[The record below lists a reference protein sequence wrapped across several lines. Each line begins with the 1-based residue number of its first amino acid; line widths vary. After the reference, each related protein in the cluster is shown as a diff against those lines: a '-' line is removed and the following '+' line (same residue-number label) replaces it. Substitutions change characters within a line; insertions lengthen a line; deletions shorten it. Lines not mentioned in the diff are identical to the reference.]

1 MYRVLTLTLVA
12 LAAALPAHAQN
23 AQKVKEVLE
32 GGPKPAITPQAP
44 PLIPFSSKYKSGTIL
59 IDTKRRRLV
68 YTLPG
73 NRAYLYPITVGKLG
87 FQWSGT
93 HRISAKRDWPDW
105 RPPAEMRE
113 RKPNLPL
120 LMTGGLYNP
129 LGAKALYIGSTL
141 YRIHGTNNAGS
152 IGLAASSGC
161 IRMHNAH
168 VTHLASIAKVGT
180 KVIVKPQLPRS
191 LARKFVPTAVPGV
204 SQSAPQRRTAQR
216 RSAPPRKRDMAWRR
230 SILGLN

>member
-12 LAAALPAHAQN
+12 LAAAIPANAQQ
-23 AQKVKEVLE
+23 AQKVKEVME
-32 GGPKPAITPQAP
+32 GGPKPTITPKAP
-44 PLIPFSSKYKSGTIL
+44 PVISFRSQYKAGTIL

-73 NRAYLYPITVGKLG
+73 GRAYLYPITVGKLG

-105 RPPAEMRE
+105 RPPADMRE
-113 RKPNLPL
+113 RKPDLPR

-141 YRIHGTNNAGS
+141 YRIHGTNNAKS

-168 VTHLASIAKVGT
+168 VTHLAQIAKIGT
-180 KVIVKPQLPRS
+180 KVVVKPQLPSR
-191 LARKFVPTAVPGV
+191 LARTFVPTEVPGV
-204 SQSAPQRRTAQR
+204 SRSAPQRRISQPR
-216 RSAPPRKRDMAWRR
+216 RTEPPRRDMAWRR
-230 SILGLN
+230 AILGLN

>member
-12 LAAALPAHAQN
+12 LAAALPANAQN
-23 AQKVKEVLE
+23 AEKVKEVME
-32 GGPKPAITPQAP
+32 GGPTPQITPKAP
-44 PLIPFSSKYKSGTIL
+44 PMISFPSHYKAGTIL

-68 YTLPG
+68 YTLPRG
-73 NRAYLYPITVGKLG
+73 KAYLYPITVGKLG

-113 RKPNLPL
+113 RKPDLPL
-120 LMTGGLYNP
+120 MMKGGIYNP

-141 YRIHGTNNAGS
+141 YRIHGTNNASS

-168 VTHLASIAKVGT
+168 VTHLAGIAKVGA

-191 LARKFVPTAVPGV
+191 LARKFVPTAVPGATQRT
-204 SQSAPQRRTAQR
+204 SQRRVAQTR
-216 RSAPPRKRDMAWRR
+216 RAQPRQRDMAWRR

>member
-1 MYRVLTLTLVA
+1 MYRVLTLTLAALVA
-12 LAAALPAHAQN
+12 VLPAHAQN
-23 AQKVKEVLE
+23 ASNVKEVME

-44 PLIPFSSKYKSGTIL
+44 PMISFPATYPAGTIL
-59 IDTKRRRLV
+59 IDTQRRRLV
-68 YTLPG
+68 YTLPRG
-73 NRAYLYPITVGKLG
+73 KAYLYPITVGKLG

-113 RKPNLPL
+113 RTPNLPK
-120 LMTGGLYNP
+120 LMTGGIYNP

-141 YRIHGTNNAGS
+141 YRIHGTNNASS

-168 VTHLASIAKVGT
+168 VTHLASLAKVGT
-180 KVIVKPQLPRS
+180 KVIVKPQLSRN
-191 LARKFVPTAVPGV
+191 LARTFVPTAVPGA
-204 SQSAPQRRTAQR
+204 SESAPQRRIAQPR
-216 RSAPPRKRDMAWRR
+216 RSEPRRRDMAWRR
-230 SILGLN
+230 AILGLN